1 MGNMTADHVSFLPP
15 WCLWQTD
22 FFIFYIFF
30 IYINYCHISYQGAI
44 PRHGFLDIFLILSCH
59 HFLLSFPYN
68 PINITCRPF
77 PLSLLSM
84 ICNSFLLHNSFLI
97 YINIPFPLRMLRSF
111 FFLSLL
117 LSFTSL
123 LSLPRVSSV
132 FCAMSLS
139 TLLSCLLLIGSIYST
154 TFPFFSYHILKAFL
168 WILLLNHFS
177 MPTYFFISYLYDTTI
192 LSRFCTIRILS
203 FSYHYLI
210 IVYHHR
216 FFRFCS
222 IFPCPVYSAFPL
234 SLCFVRPLAPP
245 IFIIFTVIL
254 IFLLHFNY
262 H

>member
-22 FFIFYIFF
+22 FFIFYLFF

-139 TLLSCLLLIGSIYST
+139 TLSSCLLLIGSIYST
-154 TFPFFSYHILKAFL
+154 TFPYFSYHILKAFL

-177 MPTYFFISYLYDTTI
+177 MPIHSLYRISMTLQFYPVSILSEFCLFLITI
-192 LSRFCTIRILS
+192 LL
-203 FSYHYLI
+203 L
-210 IVYHHR
+210 
-216 FFRFCS
+216 
-222 IFPCPVYSAFPL
+222 
-234 SLCFVRPLAPP
+234 
-245 IFIIFTVIL
+245 FIIIASFVFVPFIHVQF
-254 IFLLHFNY
+254 IRHFLFLFAS
-262 H
+262 